1 MGRGEPGIGPGL
13 TTQHLYFR
21 QETHIRQPSGSRH
34 DFPIRLFDLSQLVP
48 ASTILCQRFAPS
60 RTRILSGESST
71 MPPAVSEWSNLVLR
85 WIHVLAGIF
94 WIGQTYYFTKL
105 EGRMALDEEA
115 ARNSGRLPQVWL
127 VHSGSFSVV
136 EKQASPKAVP
146 SKFYWFRWEALVT
159 WISGFLLLGLLY
171 YSGGLLLDDSV
182 SNIGMGAGVAIGLG
196 TLFVGFSVYEGI
208 WRSPLGRM
216 PLLAGTIC
224 YFLVVALAYGL
235 THVIS
240 GRAAYIHIGALLGT
254 IMAANVWMG
263 ILPAT
268 RKMLESIREG
278 KPIDQKMAA
287 RAKGRTIHN
296 TYMTVPLIFLMISNH
311 FPTAT
316 YGANY
321 NWLILSMLVLGGA
334 VSAKFIYKA

>member
-1 MGRGEPGIGPGL
+1 ML
-13 TTQHLYFR
+13 
-21 QETHIRQPSGSRH
+21 SSRL
-34 DFPIRLFDLSQLVP
+34 LFLSWQVP
-48 ASTILCQRFAPS
+48 ASTIVTQCFARL
-60 RTRILSGESST
+60 RTRTLSGELLT
-71 MPPAVSEWSNLVLR
+71 MPPAVSEWSNLILR

-136 EKQASPKAVP
+136 EKQAAPKSVP
-146 SKFYWFRWEALVT
+146 AKFYWFRWEALIT
-159 WISGFLLLGLLY
+159 WVSGFLLLGLLY

-182 SNIGMGAGVAIGLG
+182 SNIGMGTGVTIGLG
-196 TLFVGFSVYEGI
+196 TLFMGFAVYEGI
-208 WRSPLGRM
+208 WRSPLGRL

-224 YFLVVALAYGL
+224 YFLVVALAYAL
-235 THVIS
+235 THLIS
-240 GRAAYIHIGALLGT
+240 GRAAYIHIGALFGT

-268 RKMLESIREG
+268 RKMLAAIRAG
-278 KPIDQKMAA
+278 KPIEQKLAE

-316 YGANY
+316 YGARN
-321 NWLILSMLVLGGA
+321 NWLIF
-334 VSAKFIYKA
+334 SALFLPS

>member
-1 MGRGEPGIGPGL
+1 
-13 TTQHLYFR
+13 
-21 QETHIRQPSGSRH
+21 
-34 DFPIRLFDLSQLVP
+34 
-48 ASTILCQRFAPS
+48 
-60 RTRILSGESST
+60 
-71 MPPAVSEWSNLVLR
+71 MPPAVSEWSNLILR

-105 EGRMALDEEA
+105 DGRMTLDEEN

-127 VHSGSFSVV
+127 VHSGSFSLV
-136 EKQASPKAVP
+136 EKQASPKSVP
-146 SKFYWFRWEALVT
+146 ARFYWFRWEALIT

-182 SNIGMGAGVAIGLG
+182 STIGMGMGVAIGIG
-196 TLFVGFSVYEGI
+196 TLIVGFSVYEGI
-208 WRSPLGRM
+208 WMSPLGRT

-224 YFLVVALAYGL
+224 FLLVVALAYGL
-235 THVIS
+235 THLIS
-240 GRAAYIHIGALLGT
+240 GRAAYIHIGALFGT
-254 IMAANVWMG
+254 IMAANVWMR

-268 RKMLESIREG
+268 RKMLNAIREG
-278 KPIDQKMAA
+278 KPVDLKLGE

-296 TYMTVPLIFLMISNH
+296 TYMTIPLIFLMISNH

-316 YGANY
+316 YGASY
-321 NWLILSMLVLGGA
+321 NWLILSVLVLAGG